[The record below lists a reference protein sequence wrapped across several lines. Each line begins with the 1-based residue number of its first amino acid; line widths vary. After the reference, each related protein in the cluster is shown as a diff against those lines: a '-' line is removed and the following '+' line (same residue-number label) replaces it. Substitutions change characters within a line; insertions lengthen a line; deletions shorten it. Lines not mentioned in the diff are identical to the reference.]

1 MDVIRYLYEKR
12 DNEEKLLF
20 AVIDPLDY
28 QSLDHAVK
36 VAISSYNAGFD
47 MILVGGSIGVQGE
60 ILDYTVKMIKENVS
74 IPVVL
79 FPGNLATITR
89 YADGIYFM
97 SLLNSRNPYWITRVQ
112 LLALPMIKR
121 LNIQVIPTAY
131 VVVEPGGTVG
141 WVGDV
146 DLIPQNKPKL
156 LGGFAALAEVLGF
169 KLFLA
174 DVGSNADKHIPL
186 EGVREIKNNT
196 ESILKV
202 IAGGVKNEEQL
213 KTLYKAGADAV
224 QIGTVLEKG
233 EMPEKFARVKREWK
247 N

>member
-1 MDVIRYLYEKR
+1 MDIINYLYEKR
-12 DNEEKLLF
+12 DSGEKLLF
-20 AVIDPLDY
+20 SVIDPLDY
-28 QSLDHAVK
+28 NNLDQAVAT
-36 VAISSYNAGFD
+36 AIKTYEAGFD

-60 ILDYTVKMIKENVS
+60 LLEYTVKRIKENVS

-79 FPGNLATITR
+79 FPGNLATISK

-112 LLALPMIKR
+112 LLALPVIKSF
-121 LNIQVIPTAY
+121 NIQVLSTAY

-169 KLFLA
+169 KIFLA
-174 DVGSNADKHIPL
+174 DVGSNADKHVPI
-186 EGVREIKNNT
+186 EGVKEIAKNTKN
-196 ESILKV
+196 ILKIV
-202 IAGGVKNEEQL
+202 AGGIKSPEQL
-213 KTLYKAGADAV
+213 KELYKAGADGA

-233 EMPEKFARVKREWK
+233 EMPQKFVEVKKEWK
-247 N
+247 G

>member
-1 MDVIRYLYEKR
+1 MDVVKYLYEKR
-12 DNEEKLLF
+12 DSGEKMLF

-28 QSLDHAVK
+28 DSIDSAVR
-36 VAISSYNAGFD
+36 VGIRAYEAGFD

-60 ILDYTVKMIKENVS
+60 LLDYTVKMIKERVD

-79 FPGNLATITR
+79 FPGNLATITK

-112 LLALPMIKR
+112 LLALPIVKK
-121 LNIQVIPTAY
+121 LKIQVIPTAY

-156 LGGFAALAEVLGF
+156 LGGFAALAETLGF
-169 KLFLA
+169 RLFLA
-174 DVGSNADKHIPL
+174 DVGSNADRHVPL
-186 EGVREIKNNT
+186 EGISEISKNTSN
-196 ESILKV
+196 ILKI
-202 IAGGVKNEEQL
+202 IAGGVKSPEQL
-213 KTLYKAGADAV
+213 REIYRAGADGV

-233 EMPEKFARVKREWK
+233 EMPEKFAAVKREWK
-247 N
+247 